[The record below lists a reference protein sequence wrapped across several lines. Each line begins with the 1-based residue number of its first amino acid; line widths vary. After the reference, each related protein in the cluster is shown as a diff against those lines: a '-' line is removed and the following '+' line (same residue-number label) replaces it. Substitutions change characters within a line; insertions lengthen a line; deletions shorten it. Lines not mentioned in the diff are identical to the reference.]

1 MKSGKHDI
9 EIESGSQFDMVLTVT
24 NDDGT
29 DYSLAGYTANMQIRV
44 ENGTLLIDCASY
56 IAIQNGN
63 ELNVSIPA
71 SASAG
76 ININDEAAL
85 YQIEITTGTA
95 EYSLIRGKATFVTAV
110 IK

>member
-71 SASAG
+71 SASAR
-76 ININDEAAL
+76 

-95 EYSLIRGKATFVTAV
+95 EYSLVRGKATFVTAV